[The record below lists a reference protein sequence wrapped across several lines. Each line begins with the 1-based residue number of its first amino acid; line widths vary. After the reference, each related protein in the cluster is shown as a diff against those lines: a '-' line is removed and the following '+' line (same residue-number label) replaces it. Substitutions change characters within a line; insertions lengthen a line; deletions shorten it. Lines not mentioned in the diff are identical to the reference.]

1 MADQDLAKYIPAYG
15 DRVALIAFA
24 RCMTKAEENTDQRSS
39 EY

>member
-15 DRVALIAFA
+15 DLIAFA